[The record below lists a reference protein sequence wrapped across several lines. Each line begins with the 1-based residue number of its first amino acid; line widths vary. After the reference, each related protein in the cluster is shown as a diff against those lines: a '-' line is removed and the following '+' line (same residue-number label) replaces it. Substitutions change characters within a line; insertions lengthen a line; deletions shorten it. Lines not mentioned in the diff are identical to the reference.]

1 MSPDAVLRMLVPL
14 AAVVAVPLGL
24 WLVARLSDAVQ
35 ARFTLSPLTMVF
47 MNLSRNKVRTLLTTL
62 SVTVALFLF
71 CTLGGVL
78 DTLDASIEVGSRS
91 RLVTRNAISLVFP
104 VPFAYR
110 DRIAAVPGVREVGIQ
125 NWFGGQDPVNPRNFY
140 AQFAVDE
147 RFLRIYRREMDIVE
161 ATQPQAARPVPEGV
175 DPRLAGYLEDR
186 TGAIVGRALMT
197 KMGWR
202 LGQRVTVNGTI
213 YPGTWEFTIRA
224 VYAARQRSF
233 GEEVLYFPFD
243 YLDQRGM
250 AGSKQVGIYVIDVD
264 DPARSA
270 AVARA
275 VDALFEN
282 SSAATRTE
290 SEQAFQAGFVSMYG
304 NVPFVLRVIGLAI
317 VFAILLIAA
326 NTMVMSIRERTTE
339 FGVLKTLGFRD
350 GTVFG
355 LVLAEAAVIT
365 LGGGVLGAL
374 LAKFLIE
381 WSGFNFG
388 GFLPPMSVYWTT
400 VIAGIAISFAVGAV
414 SGLIPAWQA
423 SRLRIVDALRRVD

>member
-1 MSPDAVLRMLVPL
+1 MNSAALLGILFAVAIL
-14 AAVVAVPLGL
+14 AAIPLGL
-24 WLVARLSDAVQ
+24 WLLAKLSNLIQ
-35 ARFTLSPLTMVF
+35 RSLTLSPVTIVF
-47 MNLSRNKVRTLLTTL
+47 MNLSRNKVRTLLTGL
-62 SVTVALFLF
+62 SVMVALFLF
-71 CTLGGVL
+71 CALGGVL
-78 DTLDASIEVGSRS
+78 DTLDAAIEVGSRS
-91 RLVTRNAISLVFP
+91 RLVARNAISLVFP
-104 VPFAYR
+104 IPYAYR
-110 DRIAAVPGVREVGIQ
+110 DRIAAVPGVKNVGIQ

-140 AQFAVDE
+140 AQFAVDPAI
-147 RFLRIYRREMDIVE
+147 FRIYANDISIVE
-161 ATQPQAARPVPEGV
+161 ATPPQGRPVVPPGV
-175 DPRLAGYLEDR
+175 DPKLAAYLEDR
-186 TGAIVGRALMT
+186 TAAVVGRSLME

-213 YPGTWEFTIRA
+213 YPGSWELTIRA
-224 VYAARQRSF
+224 VYAAKQRSF
-233 GEEVLYFPFD
+233 GEETMFFPFD

-250 AGSKQVGIYVIDVD
+250 GGQKLVGIYVIDVD
-264 DPARSA
+264 DPSRSA
-270 AVARA
+270 AVAQT
-275 VDALFEN
+275 VDAMFEN

-339 FGVLKTLGFRD
+339 FGVLKTLGFGD

-365 LGGGVLGAL
+365 LGGGLIGAL
-374 LAKFLIE
+374 LAKLAIE
-381 WSGFNFG
+381 GSGFNFG
-388 GFLPPMSVYWTT
+388 GFLPPMSVYWST
-400 VIAGIAISFAVGAV
+400 VIAGIAISFVVGAV